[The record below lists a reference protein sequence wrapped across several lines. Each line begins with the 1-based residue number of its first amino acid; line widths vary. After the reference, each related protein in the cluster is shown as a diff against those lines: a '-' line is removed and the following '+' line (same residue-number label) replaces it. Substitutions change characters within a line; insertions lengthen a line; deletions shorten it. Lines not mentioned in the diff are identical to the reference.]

1 MWHVTRF
8 AAKKQ
13 KETVGVVFVSVFLRC
28 GRSIAGFSTVL
39 LFVAAL
45 GSEAKSQTLLRGPG
59 AAALDPL
66 FEEVLEQPN
75 NVEVNLAFARRAIE
89 LEDFEAAVSAMERML
104 IGRAGLP
111 LIRLELGMLYLR
123 LEAPELAEAYF
134 LQVLESNEI
143 DDDARQ
149 RAEVLLAETRDAN
162 ARGSFAF
169 TVSLGAKHQ
178 SNAVAR
184 PVIAD
189 LEDQITLE
197 QDFNNGVPRT
207 QLENADA
214 PDSDVGT
221 NASIGISYSREL
233 DGLTER
239 RFNASLNHYGSF
251 QQGEGLDVL
260 DVSVTSLRMG
270 FVLPV
275 ARQGKAPMS
284 FDPFISANSVNTDAV
299 NGFSSTIMAG
309 LSFNT
314 KLRRNRPFAVAIEA
328 GSKTHKQDDV
338 ADKKDATLINGSL
351 TFGHA
356 HRNGDYTSLLVRGS
370 RVEAE
375 TDFESSGG
383 GMINL
388 SHSFRLFGRGL
399 SASVGVSQTVRDEVS
414 ATALLPYRRRDTDVT
429 ASLATSW
436 RIFGFSAS
444 LSANYIDRDS
454 NIPQEIYDDLAA
466 TLNFSRSF
474 Q

>member
-1 MWHVTRF
+1 MS
-8 AAKKQ
+8 K
-13 KETVGVVFVSVFLRC
+13 FLRC
-28 GRSIAGFSTVL
+28 GRTAACVSTL
-39 LFVAAL
+39 IFAATSV
-45 GSEAKSQTLLRGPG
+45 GSKADAQTLLRGPG
-59 AAALDPL
+59 AAALDPM
-66 FEEVLEQPN
+66 FEKVLEKPN
-75 NVEVNLAFARRAIE
+75 NVELNLVFARRAIE
-89 LEDFEAAVSAMERML
+89 LEDFEAAVAAMERML

-143 DDDARQ
+143 DDAARK
-149 RAEVLLAETRDAN
+149 RAGVLLAETRAAN

-207 QLENADA
+207 QLESSDA
-214 PDSDVGT
+214 PDSDIGT

-251 QQGEGLDVL
+251 QQGDGLDVL

-270 FVLPV
+270 FILPTM
-275 ARQGKAPMS
+275 RQGKAPMS
-284 FDPFISANSVNTDAV
+284 IDPFVSVNSVNTDSV
-299 NGFSSTIMAG
+299 SGYSSTIMAG
-309 LSFNT
+309 VSFNT
-314 KLRRNRPFAVAIEA
+314 KLRRNRPFALAFEA

-338 ADKKDATLINGSL
+338 ADNKDAVLANASMTL
-351 TFGHA
+351 GHA
-356 HRNGDYTSLLVRGS
+356 HQNGNYTSLMLRGS
-370 RVEAE
+370 RVDAE
-375 TDFESSGG
+375 TDFESSDG
-383 GMINL
+383 GMISL

-399 SASVGVSQTVRDEVS
+399 NASIGMTQTVRDDVS
-414 ATALLPYRRRDTDVT
+414 ATDILPYRRRDTDIT
-429 ASLATSW
+429 AGLSTSW
-436 RIFGFSAS
+436 QIFGFSAS

-454 NIPQEIYDDLAA
+454 NIPLEIYDDLAA

>member
-1 MWHVTRF
+1 MRSGRLVACLST
-8 AAKKQ
+8 
-13 KETVGVVFVSVFLRC
+13 VVFLGVSV
-28 GRSIAGFSTVL
+28 GTQAH
-39 LFVAAL
+39 A
-45 GSEAKSQTLLRGPG
+45 QTLLRGPG

-66 FEEVLEQPN
+66 FEKVLEKPN
-75 NVEVNLAFARRAIE
+75 NVELNLAFARRAIE

-143 DDDARQ
+143 DDEARN
-149 RAEVLLAETRDAN
+149 RAQLLLAETREAN

-169 TVSLGAKHQ
+169 TISLGAKHQ

-184 PVIAD
+184 PVIED

-207 QLENADA
+207 QLESADA
-214 PDSDVGT
+214 PDSDIGT
-221 NASIGISYSREL
+221 NASIGVSYSREL

-251 QQGEGLDVL
+251 QQGDGLDVL

-270 FVLPV
+270 FILPV
-275 ARQGKAPMS
+275 ARRGKAPVS
-284 FDPFISANSVNTDAV
+284 FDPYISANSVNTATV

-328 GSKTHKQDDV
+328 GSKTHKQEDV
-338 ADKKDATLINGSL
+338 ADKKDATLVNGSF

-356 HRNGDYTSLLVRGS
+356 HQGGNYTSLLLRGS
-370 RVEAE
+370 RIEAE
-375 TDFESSGG
+375 TDFESSDG

-399 SASVGVSQTVRDEVS
+399 SASIGVTQTVRDGVS
-414 ATALLPYRRRDTDVT
+414 ATALLPYRRRDTDMT
-429 ASLATSW
+429 ASLSTSW
-436 RIFGFSAS
+436 RLFGFSAS

>member
-1 MWHVTRF
+1 MCCGRVAYLTIILLF
-8 AAKKQ
+8 AASLNS
-13 KETVGVVFVSVFLRC
+13 GVK
-28 GRSIAGFSTVL
+28 A
-39 LFVAAL
+39 
-45 GSEAKSQTLLRGPG
+45 QTLLRGPG

-143 DDDARQ
+143 DEEARN
-149 RAEVLLAETRDAN
+149 RAEVLLAETREAN

-169 TVSLGAKHQ
+169 TASLGAKHQ

-189 LEDQITLE
+189 YEDQITLE
-197 QDFNNGVPRT
+197 QDFNNGLQGT
-207 QLENADA
+207 QLDGAAA
-214 PDSDVGT
+214 PDSDIGT

-251 QQGEGLDVL
+251 QQGDGLDVL

-270 FVLPV
+270 FILPV
-275 ARQGKAPMS
+275 TRQGKAPIS
-284 FDPFISANSVNTDAV
+284 FDPFISANNVNTATV

-328 GSKTHKQDDV
+328 GSKTHKQEDV
-338 ADKKDATLINGSL
+338 ADKKDATLVNGSF

-356 HRNGDYTSLLVRGS
+356 HQGGNYTSLLLRGS

-375 TDFESSGG
+375 TDFESSNG

-388 SHSFRLFGRGL
+388 SHSFRLFGQGL
-399 SASVGVSQTVRDEVS
+399 SASVGVTQTLRDDVS
-414 ATALLPYRRRDTDVT
+414 ATALLPFRRRDTDVT
-429 ASLATSW
+429 ASLSTSW
-436 RIFGFSAS
+436 RLFGFAAS

-454 NIPQEIYDDLAA
+454 NIPLEIYDDLAA